1 MGLYDMARQ
10 NKQNSPI
17 LGSSSKNGCMIGI
30 LIVLRFISGIEVLGY
45 YLRHMYYKAANFF
58 LLFAKKFIYVLDNAV
73 G

>member
-45 YLRHMYYKAANFF
+45 YLRHKYYKAANF

>member
-1 MGLYDMARQ
+1 
-10 NKQNSPI
+10 
-17 LGSSSKNGCMIGI
+17 MIGI
-30 LIVLRFISGIEVLGY
+30 LIVLRLISGIEALGY